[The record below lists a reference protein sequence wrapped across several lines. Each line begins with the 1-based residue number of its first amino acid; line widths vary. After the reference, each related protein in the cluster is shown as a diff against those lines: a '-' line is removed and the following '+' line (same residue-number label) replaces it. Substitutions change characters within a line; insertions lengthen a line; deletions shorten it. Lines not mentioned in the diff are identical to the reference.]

1 MPDKN
6 NLTINSAI
14 QSYKTAIGY
23 ILKDCTFDI
32 TSEHIKIDKYLLI
45 LFTRII
51 TLSDAILNNI
61 SNSIYCAIQPL
72 LRILIEA
79 HIQFINLTKDIN
91 KTKQIDYEAC
101 NRTLQLLISLEEID
115 EYAEYIDQDKHNAK
129 KSELK
134 KLLEDLK
141 KYKSNIEKKFDTIG
155 LTPLYSAL
163 YRPLSLHVHNNLRAL
178 ESLHL
183 VTKDNSS
190 VIVPFKSLHIDEMMS
205 YIFTALKIM
214 TSDAIILNLYF
225 DSRLFPSLPEALSE
239 FEKFQQFYFNKFPPS
254 KDIP

>member
-6 NLTINSAI
+6 NHTIKQAI
-14 QSYKTAIGY
+14 KSYEDALGY
-23 ILKDCTFDI
+23 ILKDCTFYI
-32 TSEHIKIDKYLLI
+32 TPEHIKIDKYLLI

-51 TLSDAILNNI
+51 ALSDAILNNV
-61 SNSIYCAIQPL
+61 SNSIDCAIQPL

-91 KTKQIDYEAC
+91 RTKQIDYEAC

-115 EYAEYIDQDKHNAK
+115 EYADYIDHDTHNIQ
-129 KSELK
+129 KSKLK
-134 KLLEDLK
+134 TLLDDLK
-141 KYKSNIEKKFDTIG
+141 KHKSNIEKKFDSIG
-155 LTPLYSAL
+155 LTPLYNTL

-178 ESLHL
+178 ERLHL

-190 VIVPFKSLHIDEMMS
+190 VIVPFKSSHIDEIMLYM
-205 YIFTALKIM
+205 FTALKIM
-214 TSDAIILNLYF
+214 TSDAIILNLYY
-225 DSRLFPSLPEALSE
+225 DSRLFPSLPEALSK
-239 FEKFQQFYFNKFPPS
+239 FEKFQQFYFKEFPPS